1 MVKRETSD
9 EIISSS
15 KMKQEVD
22 VKMECDSEAKDSR
35 TSPLPQM
42 KEENVEERSGHDSG
56 NSEGSTDEPEKTMN
70 LNQNLGFLNGI
81 LGQNVMSARGSFAM
95 FHDQTGQE

>member
-1 MVKRETSD
+1 
-9 EIISSS
+9 
-15 KMKQEVD
+15 MKQEVD
-22 VKMECDSEAKDSR
+22 IKMECDSEAKDNQISL
-35 TSPLPQM
+35 SPQM
-42 KEENVEERSGHDSG
+42 KEENVEERPGHDSG
-56 NSEGSTDEPEKTMN
+56 NSEASTEEPKKTLN